1 MKALPGWLSKKNGGA
16 EEEGGA
22 ERPEVSQGIFAL
34 KVTKKTEVV
43 RLKQTEHV
51 KSEALILSQV
61 THPFIVSLYH
71 RFQDE
76 RSLFLVEEFVQ
87 GGQLDSFIKKNGR
100 LANETARFYAAQVTS
115 PTCAAEC

>member
-1 MKALPGWLSKKNGGA
+1 M
-16 EEEGGA
+16 
-22 ERPEVSQGIFAL
+22 SQGIFAL